1 MMTELN
7 FLHEMLMRLLP
18 GIPLTIQLTACS
30 VFFGGILGL
39 ILALMRTSGIR
50 PLDLIA
56 KGYMTLFRG
65 TPLLVQI
72 YLVYYGISQFPELRS
87 SVIWPLL
94 RQPWWCA
101 VFALS
106 LNTAAYVAEIVRG
119 SIITVPRG
127 QIEAALAFGMTTRL
141 TYRRVILPQAFVR
154 MLPAYGNEIILMVK
168 ATALA
173 STITLMEITGLAAK
187 AISETYRPVE
197 IFAVAGLIYLGLN
210 FSIVYI
216 IRLLESRMSPT
227 SAVAKQCQS
236 RNYF

>member
-7 FLHEMLMRLLP
+7 FLHDMLMRLLP
-18 GIPLTIQLTACS
+18 GIPLTIQLAACA

-39 ILALMRTSGIR
+39 ILALMRTSASS
-50 PLDLIA
+50 LLNLLA
-56 KGYMTLFRG
+56 KGYITLFRG
-65 TPLLVQI
+65 SPLLVQI
-72 YLVYYGISQFPELRS
+72 YLVYYGLSQFPELRS

-106 LNTAAYVAEIVRG
+106 LNTAAYVAEIIRG

-127 QIEAALAFGMTTRL
+127 QIEAALAFGMTTRQ
-141 TYRRVILPQAFVR
+141 TYRRIILPQAVVR

-168 ATALA
+168 ATALS
-173 STITLMEITGLAAK
+173 STITLMEITGLAAQ

-197 IFAVAGLIYLGLN
+197 IFAVAGLIYLTLN
-210 FSIVYI
+210 FSAVYI
-216 IRLLESRMSPT
+216 IRLLEQRLSPT
-227 SAVAKQCQS
+227 AAVPGQTQS
-236 RNYF
+236 RHYF